1 MKEAI
6 YTLKRLKLDELERT
20 SPLGKWFYEMVQKSV
35 DELTLK
41 DVLRMLRQ
49 EVYLDIAIPFA
60 CTKVLEDPFCGELYV
75 GEMIDRLT
83 KVFIS
88 NPDEK
93 KGFPYTIFLEEVR
106 QKWEM
111 FEWADDFEQE
121 EYKELLFELRLLF
134 E

>member
-35 DELTLK
+35 DELTLR

-49 EVYLDIAIPFA
+49 EVFPDIAIPFA
-60 CTKVLEDPFCGELYV
+60 CTKVLEDPFCGEMYA
-75 GEMIDRLT
+75 GEMIDLLT
-83 KVFIS
+83 KAFIS

-93 KGFPYTIFLEEVR
+93 KQVFYTIFVEEIQ
-106 QKWEM
+106 QKWET
-111 FEWADDFEQE
+111 FEWESDFEKE
-121 EYKELLFELRLLF
+121 EYKKITFSI
-134 E
+134 